1 MRNEIYGAG
10 GKSKLKQQAL
20 AVIWA
25 VIISMQQITLN
36 ANGLSHPALKLGEGK
51 RLALLLHGFP
61 DTPRTW
67 AKLMPRLAAQGY
79 TCIAPY
85 MRGYSQMNTPA
96 NLLEDAN
103 ATVQIADLAADAAG
117 LVEAAGFSDALL
129 IGHDWGAITAYAAA
143 NYAPEKFNTLV
154 TLSVPHLRIFLSN
167 LWKNPKQLFQS
178 WYILFFQMRFGIPE
192 ARIEREHF
200 NFIEDLWAKWSPG
213 VTLDAEALQA
223 VKETFA
229 DKQILHNALAY
240 YRGMLT
246 PALSELDAYNR
257 SRQLS
262 FANIRQPTLTLT
274 GSSDG
279 CILPGMFEGMHAAI
293 DAEFT
298 LRILP
303 LAGHFLTMESDER
316 IASEIVKFVENQ
328 SPVGRSS

>member
-1 MRNEIYGAG
+1 
-10 GKSKLKQQAL
+10 
-20 AVIWA
+20 
-25 VIISMQQITLN
+25 MQQITLS

-67 AKLMPRLAAQGY
+67 VRLMPRLAAQGY
-79 TCIAPY
+79 TCIAPF
-85 MRGYSQMNTPA
+85 MRGYSQMNTPER
-96 NLLEDAN
+96 LLGDVN
-103 ATVQIADLAADAAG
+103 ATIQIADLAADAAA

-154 TLSVPHLRIFLSN
+154 TLSVPHLRVFLSN
-167 LWKNPKQLFQS
+167 LWKNPKQILQS

-192 ARIEREHF
+192 ARIERDHF
-200 NFIEDLWAKWSPG
+200 NFIEDLWARWSPG
-213 VTLDAEALQA
+213 ALLDAEALQA

-246 PALSELDAYNR
+246 PALSELENYNR
-257 SRQLS
+257 SRELS
-262 FANIRQPTLTLT
+262 FANIKQPTLTIT
-274 GSSDG
+274 GSQDG
-279 CILPGMFEGMHAAI
+279 CIVPEMFDGMHTAI
-293 DAEFT
+293 EAEFT

-316 IASEIVKFVENQ
+316 IASEIVKFIDNQ
-328 SPVGRSS
+328 NAVRRTA